1 MSHNFGKYTL
11 GGLTGGLLLLAAAA
25 LAAQKDP
32 VKNSDSDTLT
42 VEGLVRDIA
51 CPIQNKKSTATD
63 FSMDC
68 ILKCAKAGSPLG
80 ILTKDGT
87 LYVPVTESMPDTGQ
101 QQLLPFVGRLVS
113 ATGKEFSRN
122 GVHGLEIKDIHAIDT
137 LK

>member
-1 MSHNFGKYTL
+1 LNQELAKYIL
-11 GGLTGGLLLLAAAA
+11 PVSLFFLATAP
-25 LAAQKDP
+25 LASQKDP
-32 VKNSDSDTLT
+32 QQNSSDSGTVT

-68 ILKCAKAGSPLG
+68 IVKCAKAGSPLG
-80 ILTKDGT
+80 ILDKEGT

-101 QQLLPFVGRLVS
+101 QQLLPFVGKYVR

-122 GVHGLEIKDIHAIDT
+122 GVHGLEIKDIHAIDA